1 MGVIGWIFFGL
12 IVGLVARFLMP
23 GRDPAG
29 FLLTMMLGIL
39 GAVVGGFLGR
49 AAGWYREGEPVG
61 FLMAVVGA
69 IALLVLFR
77 LIRRPGAPVPR

>member
-1 MGVIGWIFFGL
+1 MSVIWWILFGL

-29 FLLTMMLGIL
+29 LLLTIVLGIL

-49 AAGWYREGEPVG
+49 MAGWYREGEPVG

-69 IALLVLFR
+69 IVLLAIVR
-77 LIRRPGAPVPR
+77 MIRRPRAPMVP